1 MPIVLIIAL
10 ILFAGVASFWLAW
23 RFQWPTVPLLL
34 FCGAA
39 LSKVLPALP
48 WGVFSP
54 IIGLAIALV
63 FFEGGR
69 SLGARPLGHRHL
81 VSHLV
86 AIGPKVGWLLMAGL
100 AHLLLGLPATLAL
113 LLGSL
118 LMIQSPYSVRPF
130 VERLGGKEDMADVL
144 CWESYILSCIGCA
157 WSVLMF
163 LIVKAHAEHPSLMT
177 TLALTLKVLVVG
189 LALGAISAWLMLLII
204 RKQWAPPNLQPCL
217 CLSLCLLNFGVAQ
230 AIFAGAGL
238 VASGIMGYGIAG
250 RDPETI
256 GDLGS
261 HLQTLFVGTAGVT
274 MGIYVPLA
282 SLANAP
288 LPRVVFAFSLVLLVR
303 PILAYLG
310 ARKAG
315 LSKAEN
321 RLLRLTAPRGVLTLG
336 ITVHLSQ
343 LLNQLGSPQ
352 ALELIPIVYWCV
364 LISILVPWL
373 VPTLWP
379 GFLRPAEP
387 K

>member
-10 ILFAGVASFWLAW
+10 VLFAGVASFWLAW
-23 RFQWPTVPLLL
+23 RLNWPTVPLLL
-34 FCGAA
+34 LCGAA
-39 LSKVLPALP
+39 LGHVLPPLP
-48 WGVFSP
+48 WAVFSP

-69 SLGARPLGHRHL
+69 NLGTRSLGHRHL

-118 LMIQSPYSVRPF
+118 LMIQSPYTVRPF

-144 CWESYILSCIGCA
+144 CWESYVLSCVGCA

-163 LIVKAHAEHPSLMT
+163 LIVKSHAEHPSLVT
-177 TLALTLKVLVVG
+177 TLVLTFKVLAVG
-189 LALGAISAWLMLLII
+189 LVCGGVSAWFMLLII
-204 RKQWAPPNLQPCL
+204 RNQWAPRHLQPCL
-217 CLSLCLLNFGVAQ
+217 CLSLCLLNFGLAQ
-230 AIFAGAGL
+230 TLFAGAGL
-238 VASGIMGYGIAG
+238 VASGLMGYLIAG

-274 MGIYVPLA
+274 LGVYVPLA
-282 SLANAP
+282 GLAQDP
-288 LPRVVFAFSLVLLVR
+288 LPRIAFAFSLVLLVR
-303 PILAYLG
+303 PLLAYLG

-315 LSKAEN
+315 LTRSEN

-336 ITVHLSQ
+336 ITVHLTQ
-343 LLNQLGSPQ
+343 LLHDSGNPE
-352 ALELIPIVYWCV
+352 ALSLIPIVYWSV
-364 LISILVPWL
+364 LISILGPWL

-379 GFLRPAEP
+379 RFLSPGEQP
-387 K
+387 